1 MDIRQLRYFLT
12 IVEEGSITKAAAK
25 LHIAQ
30 PPLSHQLKLLE
41 EELEIKLIER
51 NTRKIQITDAGR
63 ILQYRSK
70 QILELAENTRQELK
84 DLKEGFKGVLSLGT
98 VPSSSTTILLNKL
111 NEFHNKYPHVNFKIR
126 ESNTSEILK
135 LLSIGTIEVGII
147 LTPFNSEKFESLLL
161 PSEPMMVAVKSN
173 MYFSSTETS
182 VDLNDLINKPL
193 IIDNKFKD
201 MLITSCQQAGFEPTI
216 LCENEDARAV
226 LLWVNAGIGIGIVPK
241 SAANLIPSLNL
252 KYIEINELSLKTN
265 PAVVWLKN
273 RYLSDVVKNFIDI
286 FKSV

>member
-1 MDIRQLRYFLT
+1 MDIRQLKYFLT
-12 IVEEGSITKAAAK
+12 IVEEGSITKAATK

-70 QILELAENTRQELK
+70 QILELAENTRQELR

-111 NEFHNKYPHVNFKIR
+111 NEFHDKYPHVNFKIR

-135 LLSIGTIEVGII
+135 LLAIGTIEVGII

-161 PSEPMMVAVKSN
+161 PSEPMMVAVKSD
-173 MYFSSTETS
+173 MHFSSTENS

-201 MLITSCQQAGFEPTI
+201 MLISSCQQAGFEPTI

-226 LLWVNAGIGIGIVPK
+226 LLWVNAGLGIGIVPK
-241 SAANLIPSLNL
+241 SASNLIPSLNL

-286 FKSV
+286 FKSI